1 MKKRFLSLCKSD
13 FASAVKLLPC
23 VEGMMRRES
32 ESFPLPSKRESAL
45 VLGVH
50 ALHSGHG
57 WKVGLLLW
65 AHLQGE

>member
-23 VEGMMRRES
+23 VEGMMGRES

-45 VLGVH
+45 VLAYTRFILAMDGR
-50 ALHSGHG
+50 
-57 WKVGLLLW
+57 
-65 AHLQGE
+65 